1 MARSSLVGQPGRA
14 RYNNM
19 KSRLA
24 VGAPG
29 ATSNAS
35 GAGWLQSAVFAL
47 DRRIRDKLGVYE
59 YTVHPECLFRLQL
72 VHVEDRLVLADGT
85 AVAPGSRALA
95 LHLWNERIP
104 VMGPVGP
111 TLAWARKIDRAIHA
125 SLHEL
130 ACYLAGQPSLRDV
143 AAICG
148 DMPVRGIVQAK
159 QLARIM
165 ARYGFEAAVGTADR
179 RSLIHRFGDAV
190 LVLMLV
196 WATNPCAVRSALHRY
211 CNIRL
216 FVSRAALERRYIS
229 SMRAAHRA

>member
-1 MARSSLVGQPGRA
+1 MCR
-14 RYNNM
+14 
-19 KSRLA
+19 
-24 VGAPG
+24 
-29 ATSNAS
+29 T
-35 GAGWLQSAVFAL
+35 GWCWQ
-47 DRRIRDKLGVYE
+47 
-59 YTVHPECLFRLQL
+59 T
-72 VHVEDRLVLADGT
+72 
-85 AVAPGSRALA
+85 
-95 LHLWNERIP
+95 
-104 VMGPVGP
+104 
-111 TLAWARKIDRAIHA
+111 A

-130 ACYLAGQPSLRDV
+130 ACYLAAQPSLRDV

-216 FVSRAALERRYIS
+216 FTSRAALERRYIS

>member
-1 MARSSLVGQPGRA
+1 
-14 RYNNM
+14 M
-19 KSRLA
+19 KSRFA

-29 ATSNAS
+29 ATNAS
-35 GAGWLQSAVFAL
+35 GGGWLQSAVFAL

-59 YTVHPECLFRLQL
+59 YTVHPECLFRLQ
-72 VHVEDRLVLADGT
+72 VVQVEDPLVLADGT

-104 VMGPVGP
+104 VMGPLGP
-111 TLAWARKIDRAIHA
+111 TLAWARRTDRAIHA

-130 ACYLAGQPSLRDV
+130 ARYLAGQPSLRDI

-148 DMPVRGIVQAK
+148 DMPVRSAVQAK

-165 ARYGFEAAVGTADR
+165 ARYGFEAEVGSADR

-196 WATNPCAVRSALHRY
+196 WATNPCAVRSALLRC

-216 FVSRAALERRYIS
+216 FVSRAALERRYTAAL
-229 SMRAAHRA
+229 RAVNRA

>member
-1 MARSSLVGQPGRA
+1 M
-14 RYNNM
+14 
-19 KSRLA
+19 
-24 VGAPG
+24 
-29 ATSNAS
+29 
-35 GAGWLQSAVFAL
+35 
-47 DRRIRDKLGVYE
+47 
-59 YTVHPECLFRLQL
+59 
-72 VHVEDRLVLADGT
+72 VEDRLVLADGT

-104 VMGPVGP
+104 IMGPVGP

-130 ACYLAGQPSLRDV
+130 ACYLAAQPSLRDV

-179 RSLIHRFGDAV
+179 RSPIHRFGDAV

-196 WATNPCAVRSALHRY
+196 WATNPCAVRSALLRC

-229 SMRAAHRA
+229 SMRAAHRASAAPPLPQALKDRADSGDDAAVRFPQPQRTRELDLHAGAAAAPVADVARMDRAVRVAEQMRLDADGRDRV

>member
-1 MARSSLVGQPGRA
+1 
-14 RYNNM
+14 M

-29 ATSNAS
+29 AARNAS
-35 GAGWLQSAVFAL
+35 GGGWLQSAVFAL

-72 VHVEDRLVLADGT
+72 VHVEDPLVLADGT

-95 LHLWNERIP
+95 LHVWNERVP
-104 VMGPVGP
+104 VIGPLGP
-111 TLAWARKIDRAIHA
+111 TLAWARKTDRAIQA
-125 SLHEL
+125 SLREL
-130 ACYLAGQPSLRDV
+130 TRYLAAQPSLRDI

-148 DMPVRGIVQAK
+148 DMPVTGAVQAT

-165 ARYGFEAAVGTADR
+165 ARYGFEAAVGTTDR
-179 RSLIHRFGDAV
+179 RSLIHRFGDGV

-196 WATNPCAVRSALHRY
+196 WATNPCAIRSALLRC
-211 CNIRL
+211 CNLRF
-216 FVSRAALERRYIS
+216 FVSRAALERRYIASLRAGSRVS
-229 SMRAAHRA
+229 SGVA

>member
-1 MARSSLVGQPGRA
+1 
-14 RYNNM
+14 
-19 KSRLA
+19 
-24 VGAPG
+24 
-29 ATSNAS
+29 
-35 GAGWLQSAVFAL
+35 
-47 DRRIRDKLGVYE
+47 
-59 YTVHPECLFRLQL
+59 
-72 VHVEDRLVLADGT
+72 
-85 AVAPGSRALA
+85 
-95 LHLWNERIP
+95 
-104 VMGPVGP
+104 MGPLGP
-111 TLAWARKIDRAIHA
+111 TLAWARKMDRAMHA
-125 SLHEL
+125 SFHEL
-130 ACYLAGQPSLRDV
+130 TCYLAAQPSLRDV

>member
-1 MARSSLVGQPGRA
+1 M
-14 RYNNM
+14 N
-19 KSRLA
+19 SRFA

-29 ATSNAS
+29 ATNAS
-35 GAGWLQSAVFAL
+35 GGGWLQSAVFAL

-59 YTVHPECLFRLQL
+59 YTVHPECLFRLQ
-72 VHVEDRLVLADGT
+72 VVQVEDPLVLADGT
-85 AVAPGSRALA
+85 AVAAGSRALA

-104 VMGPVGP
+104 VMGPLGP
-111 TLAWARKIDRAIHA
+111 TLAWARKIDRSIHA
-125 SLHEL
+125 SLGEL
-130 ACYLAGQPSLRDV
+130 ARYLAAQPSLRDI

-148 DMPVRGIVQAK
+148 DMPVRGVVQAK

-165 ARYGFEAAVGTADR
+165 ARYDFEAAVGTAADR

-216 FVSRAALERRYIS
+216 FVSRAALERRYTVS
-229 SMRAAHRA
+229 LRAVNRA